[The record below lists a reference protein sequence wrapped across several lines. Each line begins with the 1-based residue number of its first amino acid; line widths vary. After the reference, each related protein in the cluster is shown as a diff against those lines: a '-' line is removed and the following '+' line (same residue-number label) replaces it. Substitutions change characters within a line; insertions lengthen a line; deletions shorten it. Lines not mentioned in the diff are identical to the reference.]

1 MAKQKHYYPRKTNHR
16 HTLTVVLKFTTVSSG
31 KQDDLFYMTTSNIRQ
46 LHSGHSHEKQSLLCL
61 SVYVVW
67 SKLILTDLVPY
78 FIIILLNSFIVV
90 KILKSSQFRARIV
103 RNRNEHQIN
112 REVYALF
119 GTFRPLPL
127 NIIYFY
133 IHIRKVLF
141 PLIFCLT

>member
-1 MAKQKHYYPRKTNHR
+1 MDPQTNETIIVGTAMRNNPYYA
-16 HTLTVVLKFTTVSSG
+16 
-31 KQDDLFYMTTSNIRQ
+31 
-46 LHSGHSHEKQSLLCL
+46 

-112 REVYALF
+112 REV
-119 GTFRPLPL
+119 
-127 NIIYFY
+127 
-133 IHIRKVLF
+133 HIFFKLHYNV
-141 PLIFCLT
+141 I